1 MARKI
6 FIIIKTL
13 FFGLLVYLRAQELPF
28 EKDLSRFFH
37 FTSKLESFVTVAINF
52 LIFALG
58 FNLLLIFLSFFYRR
72 KQNLKYGKR
81 DNVIIGLDNIY
92 ILVMSVAIV
101 VTLISLFGVDPKSLF
116 TGLSIV
122 AAAIAIITRDF
133 IANIIAGIA
142 ISFSDEIS
150 IGDYVK
156 IGNYKGSVTDITIS
170 RLALLNDDDDL
181 IFIPNNTVTDS
192 EVINYTKKGIRKV
205 NIEFEMKIEYLDTIE
220 HLENDLIES
229 LEDYRPYIEDNSFRL
244 KIVEILKDSLHLK
257 FNFVLHEVNPE
268 MEKQI
273 RKKTARKLVNY
284 LRRDNG
290 ISDQRTE
297 A

>member
-6 FIIIKTL
+6 FITLKTIL
-13 FFGLLVYLRAQELPF
+13 FALLLYIRAQELSI
-28 EKDLSRFFH
+28 EKELSSVFKFS
-37 FTSKLESFVTVAINF
+37 SKIEVFLSVSINF

-72 KQNLKYGKR
+72 RQGLKYGKP
-81 DNVIIGLDNIY
+81 DNVLMGLDNVY
-92 ILVMSVAIV
+92 IIVMSGAIV
-101 VTLISLFGVDPKSLF
+101 ITVLSFFGIDPKSLF

-122 AAAIAIITRDF
+122 AAAIAIITKDF
-133 IANIIAGIA
+133 IGNIISGIA

-156 IGNYKGSVTDITIS
+156 IGTHKGNVSDITIS

-181 IFIPNNTVTDS
+181 IFVPNTTVFLS
-192 EVINYTKKGIRKV
+192 EVINYTKRGIRKV

-220 HLENDLIES
+220 HLEQDLTES
-229 LEDYRPYIEDNSFRL
+229 LSDYKDYIENESIRL

-257 FNFVLHEVNPE
+257 FYFILHEVNPE
-268 MEKQI
+268 MERQI
-273 RKKTARKLVNY
+273 RKKTARRVVNY
-284 LRRDNG
+284 LRRDLEQPG
-290 ISDQRTE
+290 EQQT
-297 A
+297 